1 MCYFY
6 NTRVKRDVSP
16 RSFTKA
22 RSDEVQKIFDQDPSR
37 SSFSSFLRERLLLAS
52 ERDERIEG
60 RRSACGQIAGGQ
72 TDDRK
77 EGRRPAEYRRVE
89 RRHTEEE
96 YHQRL
101 TRAGGEQQADRAADD
116 RQTNPT
122 LQNHT
127 DDIDTPRA
135 QRHPDADFTP
145 TAGNRVRSD
154 SVNPDRRQQ
163 RTDNAE
169 PAGD

>member
-6 NTRVKRDVSP
+6 NTRVKRDAPS
-16 RSFTKA
+16 RLFTKA
-22 RSDEVQKIFDQDPSR
+22 RRGEAW
-37 SSFSSFLRERLLLAS
+37 LLLTPQ
-52 ERDERIEG
+52 RDERIEG
-60 RRSACGQIAGGQ
+60 RRFACGQIAGGQ
-72 TDDRK
+72 TDDGK
-77 EGRRPAEYRRVE
+77 ESRRPAEYRRVE

-122 LQNHT
+122 LQNRT

-145 TAGNRVRSD
+145 AAGNRVRGYT
-154 SVNPDRRQQ
+154 VNANRSQQ
-163 RTDNAE
+163 RTDDAE
-169 PAGD
+169 PAGHGHPATLRPGAERG